1 MRAWVV
7 GKKTGG
13 GLSENIQDLQQPA
26 KTRYLEKLD
35 LIGLGEKDDPYSE
48 SNNHTF
54 GESRVFGQM
63 WNMDI
68 YWDILLEGLDC
79 I

>member
-1 MRAWVV
+1 MV
-7 GKKTGG
+7 GKKTG
-13 GLSENIQDLQQPA
+13 GLSENIQGLQQPA
-26 KTRYLEKLD
+26 KARYLEKLN
-35 LIGLGEKDDPYSE
+35 LIGLEEKDDPYSE

-54 GESRVFGQM
+54 AESRVFGQM
-63 WNMDI
+63 WSMDI